1 MPPPI
6 KKNGRAPGRE
16 DLQVSEKRPEITN
29 LRYAMAM
36 SRTATSNVRK
46 ARNIVA
52 LQRTARRHST
62 LRAELD
68 PVIADLREDLDETMS
83 KSQAAQLIGVSVPTL
98 DKWVDRRI
106 VPVLKAPSGR
116 PRIPRDTALDLAERI
131 GDLRDGGQKRN
142 LIVGVVEMLQRKDA
156 TYQREFQTLYGP
168 GLAALAEGDLV
179 SAAPPRTFGP
189 ED

>member
-1 MPPPI
+1 
-6 KKNGRAPGRE
+6 
-16 DLQVSEKRPEITN
+16 
-29 LRYAMAM
+29 M
-36 SRTATSNVRK
+36 SRIATKNVRR

-52 LQRTARRHST
+52 LQRTARRDSAV
-62 LRAELD
+62 RAELD
-68 PVIADLREDLDETMS
+68 PVIADLRADLDETMS
-83 KSQAAQLIGVSVPTL
+83 KSQAAQVIGISVPTL

-106 VPVLKAPSGR
+106 VPVRKAPSGR

-131 GDLRDGGQKRN
+131 GDLRARGQERN
-142 LIVGVVEMLQRKDA
+142 LIAGVVDMLQRRDA

-179 SAAPPRTFGP
+179 SGAPPESFGP